1 MQQKLRVLPI
11 ALAMALTAPAS
22 YATNGMLA
30 HGYGTQSKGM
40 AGTGVAY
47 GTSAMIAA
55 TNPANMITVGN
66 RVEGGLAIFSPRRE
80 YDASYNSSIAGGLAP
95 LDTGAPGAPIQLPV
109 GTFFVGN
116 GNNETGKNY
125 FYIPHLAFNMML
137 DPNSS
142 FGVTIGGNGGMNTH
156 YSVNHK
162 TNAATFVGDFPG
174 DGTPD
179 LNNPANQQLLS
190 GAPAQVSTNPCDPQA
205 ARMSG
210 SDDAGAQAALA
221 GRLPLGFTGDSLA
234 DNGAQRVPG
243 IFGDCQSA
251 GIDLSQLFMGLTYA
265 RKMGNTNAGV
275 TLLLAAQQFKAYG
288 LNSFAS
294 FVADGNP
301 DDLTNNG
308 YDYAYGMGVRLG
320 VTHSF
325 SDMFTLG
332 ASYQT
337 KTYMTKLD
345 KYSDL
350 FANGGELDIPA
361 SVTIGL
367 AVKPMNGL
375 VLALDIQH
383 IWYSDVDAIGNSND
397 LVGRVP
403 NESCVMGDFSRCLG
417 GSNGAGFFWNDLT
430 VIKLGVEF
438 EVNSSLALRAGYS
451 RSTNQV
457 VPDDQLEFNILAP
470 ATIRAHFTIGATFKI
485 SNSDT
490 ISFAGMYA
498 PREHVKGVNR
508 FAGGLQ
514 NLDVSMKQY
523 ELELSYSHQF

>member
-1 MQQKLRVLPI
+1 MQQQFRVLPLALAI
-11 ALAMALTAPAS
+11 ALTTPAS

-40 AGTGVAY
+40 AGAGVAY

-55 TNPANMITVGN
+55 TNPANMVTVGN

-80 YDASYNSSIAGGLAP
+80 YKASYNPSVAAGLAP
-95 LDTGAPGAPIQLPV
+95 LDAGAPGAPIQLPV

-116 GNNETGKNY
+116 GKNESGKKY
-125 FYIPHLAFNMML
+125 FYIPHLAFNMMI
-137 DPNSS
+137 DENSS

-156 YSVNHK
+156 YDISNN
-162 TNAATFVGDFPG
+162 TQAATFVGDFPG

-179 LNNPANQQLLS
+179 LTNPANQQLLS
-190 GAPAQVSTNPCDPQA
+190 GAPAQVSSNPCDPQA
-205 ARMSG
+205 ARIAG
-210 SDDAGAQAALA
+210 SDDAGAQAALT

-243 IFGDCQSA
+243 IFGDCRST
-251 GIDLSQLFMGLTYA
+251 GIDLSQLFVGLTYA
-265 RKMGNTNAGV
+265 RKMGNTNVGA

-288 LNSFAS
+288 LNSFAA

-301 DDLTNNG
+301 DSLTNNG
-308 YDYAYGMGVRLG
+308 YDTSYGMGARFG
-320 VTHSF
+320 VTHTL
-325 SDMFTLG
+325 DMFTIG

-361 SVTIGL
+361 SATIGL
-367 AVKPMNGL
+367 AIKPMDGFTV
-375 VLALDIQH
+375 VLDVQH
-383 IWYSDVDAIGNSND
+383 IWYSDVDAMGNSND
-397 LVGRVP
+397 LVGQVP

-417 GSNGAGFFWNDLT
+417 GGNGAGFGWNDLT
-430 VIKLGVEF
+430 VIKLGAEYWLNDNLSV
-438 EVNSSLALRAGYS
+438 RAGYS

-457 VPDDQLEFNILAP
+457 LPKKQLEFNILAP
-470 ATIRAHFTIGATFKI
+470 APIRAHFTLGATFKI
-485 SNSDT
+485 SDT
-490 ISFAGMYA
+490 DAISFAGMYA

-514 NLDVSMKQY
+514 NLNVSMKQY
-523 ELELSYSHQF
+523 ELEFSYSHQF